1 MSHFSK
7 NVTGSTRLKTSED
20 ETNGRTEEGKLANYE
35 YSAYAKGDSIIV
47 MVINATENSRD
58 LKITLPYNVKS
69 GELWLSTGN
78 EAENLCQKSDLGIT
92 ESTNSHLYEM
102 PAKSLSTLIFMV
114 DKGSTAIENVNLV
127 NDDDAPKTYYD
138 LRGRRLET
146 PHGLCIERSANGT
159 SRKVI
164 M

>member
-1 MSHFSK
+1 
-7 NVTGSTRLKTSED
+7 
-20 ETNGRTEEGKLANYE
+20 
-35 YSAYAKGDSIIV
+35 
-47 MVINATENSRD
+47 
-58 LKITLPYNVKS
+58 
-69 GELWLSTGN
+69 
-78 EAENLCQKSDLGIT
+78 
-92 ESTNSHLYEM
+92 M

-114 DKGSTAIENVNLV
+114 DKGSTAIENVNLA